1 MWCVRAM
8 LVYWNVFFPTVV
20 AVAVAADA
28 DAVRVFILET
38 HVRHYELKSRMF
50 IIIISTRES
59 DQISF
64 FCLRSLVF
72 HPFLFHF
79 TFHLPHPFSSPF
91 TSN

>member
-8 LVYWNVFFPTVV
+8 LVYWNVFSPSLV
-20 AVAVAADA
+20 AVAV

-38 HVRHYELKSRMF
+38 HVRHYELKSQMF

-64 FCLRSLVF
+64 AFLLPLARVSSILF
-72 HPFLFHF
+72 PFY
-79 TFHLPHPFSSPF
+79 LPFATHPFSSPF

>member
-38 HVRHYELKSRMF
+38 HVRHYESKSRMF

-64 FCLRSLVF
+64 FLLPLARVSSI
-72 HPFLFHF
+72 PFPFY
-79 TFHLPHPFSSPF
+79 LPFA
-91 TSN
+91 TSF